1 MDQEVKAVFA
11 EWEGSG
17 NRESSELGSGVVAF
31 GKLIQYD
38 GNDSVKNNAP
48 KDAREGWPR
57 GLRHNFRILHTVAWR
72 GLYRHCFRQIPLQNG
87 ESLSGTTLAFP
98 SCSSDSV

>member
-1 MDQEVKAVFA
+1 MDQQVKGVFA

-48 KDAREGWPR
+48 RMPEKGGREVCATISV
-57 GLRHNFRILHTVAWR
+57 FFILLPGADYTGTASVKSPSKM
-72 GLYRHCFRQIPLQNG
+72 G
-87 ESLSGTTLAFP
+87 SL
-98 SCSSDSV
+98 